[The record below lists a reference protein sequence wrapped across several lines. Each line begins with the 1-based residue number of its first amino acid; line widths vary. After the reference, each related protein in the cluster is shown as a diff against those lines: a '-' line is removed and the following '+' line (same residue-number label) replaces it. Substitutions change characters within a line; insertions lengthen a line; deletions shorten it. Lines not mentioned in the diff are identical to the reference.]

1 MGPCGGAAGVGK
13 SSLCDYHGKDW
24 VRSGP
29 SMEAKARRK
38 L

>member
-13 SSLCDYHGKDW
+13 SLCDYHGKDW